1 MPLAQ
6 LLKLAKSLRP
16 ELSKS
21 EIRKLLEISKQEGRA
36 MRYGDY
42 GKKTKALMKQK
53 EPLRDKLHMGGF
65 GSADPVARRN
75 YMDVESNLED
85 LIDLFARG

>member
-6 LLKLAKSLRP
+6 LLKLAKALRP

-21 EIRKLLEISKQEGRA
+21 EIRKLLEISKQEGKA

-42 GKKTKALMKQK
+42 GEKTKALMRQK

-65 GSADPVARRN
+65 GSDPVARRN
-75 YMDVESNLED
+75 YMNVESNLED
-85 LIDLFARG
+85 LVDLFARGR